1 MKGPAYRS
9 NLKEPELVINN
20 AGLEASLLRWSATGM
35 TLLMKREKR
44 ELFEGYGTLI
54 LIFRLT
60 MKCYYQFNLR
70 EELVILRRS
79 PKLST
84 EVEERA
90 QFLKAAGNLFAQRCV
105 KVVFICFSVELD
117 TRVGFQSKKLGG
129 GTYFICDAIG
139 IKVSSTKLDSFFT
152 TLFVQLG
159 T

>member
-20 AGLEASLLRWSATGM
+20 AGLEASLLLSWSATGM

-54 LIFRLT
+54 FIFRSA
-60 MKCYYQFNLR
+60 MRCDYQSNLR

-84 EVEERA
+84 EVEARA
-90 QFLKAAGNLFAQRCV
+90 QFLEAAGNLFA
-105 KVVFICFSVELD
+105 
-117 TRVGFQSKKLGG
+117 
-129 GTYFICDAIG
+129 
-139 IKVSSTKLDSFFT
+139 
-152 TLFVQLG
+152 
-159 T
+159 